1 MPVLESQFQKK
12 LMDEIREM
20 FLQDDEPIV
29 NGYNFNGTTECLDVY
44 INAFLKMCIS
54 NLSTWRD
61 NSMDRRD
68 KKKLS
73 DKKKF
78 NGKISSEKPVEG
90 NEISAQ
96 RTVPCVD

>member
-1 MPVLESQFQKK
+1 MTALPVRAVS
-12 LMDEIREM
+12 
-20 FLQDDEPIV
+20 
-29 NGYNFNGTTECLDVY
+29 LDVY

-68 KKKLS
+68 KTKMI

-78 NGKISSEKPVEG
+78 NGKIPNEKP
-90 NEISAQ
+90 I
-96 RTVPCVD
+96 D